1 MAGGQG
7 GGGGEERGGVA
18 VSHGQPGLHHCGTL
32 ADEIRIETVDIV
44 VQRRQQLLLLRGRN
58 QGEVVKTGF

>member
-1 MAGGQG
+1 M
-7 GGGGEERGGVA
+7 A
-18 VSHGQPGLHHCGTL
+18 VSYGQPGLHHCGAL

>member
-1 MAGGQG
+1 M
-7 GGGGEERGGVA
+7 A